1 MSERVL
7 DDHLFLVALSLV
19 RSILIFILIILD
31 YRSLP
36 IIQEIGVYLVGIA
49 VIVDD
54 SLGRESILELSLVHR
69 SDILEVGETHEDK
82 GGFSEGVIDEDGA
95 MESRDPDDG
104 IGEWS
109 DHIIRRRILEIHDD
123 ISRIDVSTLW
133 SLDTPEE

>member
-36 IIQEIGVYLVGIA
+36 VTQEIAVYLVGVAI
-49 VIVDD
+49 IVDD
-54 SLGRESILELSLVHR
+54 SLSRESRLELSLVHG
-69 SDILEVGETHEDK
+69 SDIFEVGETHEDK
-82 GGFSEGVIDEDGA
+82 GSFSDQVIDEDGTT
-95 MESRDPDDG
+95 ESRDPDDG
-104 IGEWS
+104 IRS
-109 DHIIRRRILEIHDD
+109 TPDHTIWRRILEIHDD

-133 SLDTPEE
+133 RLDTPEE